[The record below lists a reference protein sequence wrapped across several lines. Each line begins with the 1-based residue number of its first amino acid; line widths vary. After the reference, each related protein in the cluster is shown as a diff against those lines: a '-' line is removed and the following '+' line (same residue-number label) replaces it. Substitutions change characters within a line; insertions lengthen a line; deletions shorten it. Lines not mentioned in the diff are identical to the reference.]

1 MPQNMPALSDDTKNE
16 HLALIRR
23 VLVQRPDA
31 SLREIREALEKIK
44 RPLHLRYINKI
55 VKKIRSEHGKRIE
68 NQLLS
73 VEISKYEDSA
83 KLVIEEL
90 WKLSKSS
97 SDDRAR
103 VSALKA
109 IMDSHDMLLNRKFD
123 AGVFE
128 KNLGSVKVNHSIAEY
143 KISIIQAFENSRL
156 FNNSSRQQG
165 GDASAGLEAG

>member
-1 MPQNMPALSDDTKNE
+1 MPQIMPALSDDTKSE
-16 HLALIRR
+16 HIALVRR

-55 VKKIRSEHGKRIE
+55 VKKIRGERGKRIE
-68 NQLLS
+68 NQLLNE
-73 VEISKYEDSA
+73 EIAKFEDSA
-83 KLVIEEL
+83 QLVVEEL

-109 IMDSHDMLLNRKFD
+109 IMESQDMLLNRKFD
-123 AGVFE
+123 AGFFE
-128 KNLGSVKVNHSIAEY
+128 RSLGSIEINHNQIEQHNY
-143 KISIIQAFENSRL
+143 LIIQAIENSRL
-156 FNNSSRQQG
+156 FPKSNGEQRP
-165 GDASAGLEAG
+165 DATVSG